1 MNKLEKAAQ
10 DLLDVLA
17 IAMPEVSRI
26 IVMHT
31 NRGGSYSGPNIRPQ
45 MDALEAAL
53 GAARPHIADE
63 QLRKAAQ
70 EVADWGSHV
79 EYINSS
85 IKRRIDTLRSVLA
98 RQAQDGLVIGD
109 EQRPLNA
116 TDQSARE
123 AGCNCDRK
131 IPYLDFTHD
140 KTCPLYSWTKG
151 SPESTQENVYI
162 STACYHGLHD
172 RCRQSCKFCST
183 PCQCSCGHKAGNV
196 EAQLKGRE

>member
-31 NRGGSYSGPNIRPQ
+31 NRGGSYYGPNIRPQ

-53 GAARPHIADE
+53 GAAPE
-63 QLRKAAQ
+63 P
-70 EVADWGSHV
+70 
-79 EYINSS
+79 
-85 IKRRIDTLRSVLA
+85 
-98 RQAQDGLVIGD
+98 VIPK
-109 EQRPLNA
+109 E
-116 TDQSARE
+116 E
-123 AGCNCDRK
+123 
-131 IPYLDFTHD
+131 H
-140 KTCPLYSWTKG
+140 
-151 SPESTQENVYI
+151 VYI